1 MAAWPIPSIPDPRTQ
16 TFPVLAPALIDRI
29 RPLSKVRDVS
39 AGEVL
44 FEPNDT
50 NIPFFVLLSGFM
62 EIVQPDLSGERR
74 IATHAPGEFTGE
86 MSMISGQRCLVT
98 GRITEDGQVLEIDPT
113 TFRNLIAKDAEL
125 SEIFMRAFILRRIEL
140 VRTESG
146 LIVIMGSRHSGS
158 TLVLREFLSRNGIP
172 HRFIDLDTDKTSQ
185 ELLDRFNVKMS
196 EIPVVICRAQTIL
209 RNPTTT
215 KLAECLGL
223 NLNIDTSQVRDVI
236 IIGGGP
242 SGLAAAVYAASEGLD
257 AVVVEASLPGG
268 QAGSSSKIENY
279 LGFPTGIS
287 GQELTNRAVIQAEKF
302 GAKLMLAHNVVGLD
316 CDRRPY
322 RVKLDNGV
330 SLATRSIVIASGAQ
344 YNKPKIENLKNFE
357 GQGIYYGATFMEAQ
371 LCGDEEIV
379 IVGGGNSAGQAAVFL
394 TQSAKKVYML
404 VRSGQLSDTMSRYL
418 IQRIEENPSI
428 ELHYKTEVVGLEG
441 SSHLERMTWRRNE
454 TGALEPRDI
463 RHLFVMAGAS
473 PRTEWLQGCLA
484 LDNKGFILTGRDL
497 ETDGA
502 LNGWPLGRSP
512 YMLETSLPGVFAV
525 GDVRAGNV
533 KRVASAVG
541 EGSISIH
548 LVHRSLAE
556 Q

>member
-1 MAAWPIPSIPDPRTQ
+1 MAAWPIPSLPDPRTQ
-16 TFPVLAPALIDRI
+16 TFPVLSSALIDRI

-44 FEPNDT
+44 FEPNDS
-50 NIPFFVLLSGFM
+50 NVPFFVLLSGNM
-62 EIVQPDLSGERR
+62 EIVQPDLNGERR

-86 MSMISGQRCLVT
+86 MSMITGQRCLVT
-98 GRITEDGQVLEIDPT
+98 GRITEEGQVLEMSPS

-140 VRTESG
+140 VRSESG

-185 ELLDRFNVKMS
+185 ELLDRFNVQMS
-196 EIPVVICRAQTIL
+196 EIPVVICRARTIL
-209 RNPTTT
+209 RNPTPT

-236 IIGGGP
+236 IVGGGP

-322 RVKLDNGV
+322 KVKLDNGV
-330 SLATRSIVIASGAQ
+330 SLTTRSIVIASGAQ

-371 LCGDEEIV
+371 LCSDEEIV
-379 IVGGGNSAGQAAVFL
+379 IIGGGNSAGQAAVFL

-404 VRSGQLSDTMSRYL
+404 VRSSQLSDTMSRYL

-441 SSHLERMTWRRNE
+441 NAHLEKMTWRRHE
-454 TGALEPRDI
+454 TGTTEARDI

-497 ETDGA
+497 ESDGA
-502 LNGWPLGRSP
+502 LNGWPLARSP

-548 LVHRSLAE
+548 LVHRALAE